1 MIFLRTKELKAIKK
15 EIEELREHINRYIEY
30 PDIFEEELL
39 TTSRQLDKYIN
50 EYMRMSMPS

>member
-1 MIFLRTKELKAIKK
+1 MRTKELKAIKK
-15 EIEELREHINRYIEY
+15 KIEELREHINRYIEY

-50 EYMRMSMPS
+50 EYMRRSMPS